1 MALAV
6 ELYLFFS
13 KYPNQLYSSY
23 SEENPDSFT
32 AGQTSNF
39 FLLKFIG
46 IFYCIFSAFKVVN
59 TDDI

>member
-32 AGQTSNF
+32 AGQTSIF
-39 FLLKFIG
+39 F
-46 IFYCIFSAFKVVN
+46 
-59 TDDI
+59 

>member
-32 AGQTSNF
+32 ARQTP
-39 FLLKFIG
+39 KFKGYLDLI
-46 IFYCIFSAFKVVN
+46 SAFKVVN